1 MALKLA
7 CVSLR
12 VCLCVGCDPLV
23 QIDFLS
29 KMCLFLTKTLRAVLY
44 CLFVVFVFSYMSHWH
59 KWEKIIAGNYYNVY
73 IYILFFFYIC
83 FAIFI
88 FLYNK
93 MLFCSIMVIMPVL
106 NNAGIFTSVGK
117 HYYYSFFVT
126 LMDFDL
132 YKVLTNV
139 K

>member
-1 MALKLA
+1 MF
-7 CVSLR
+7 
-12 VCLCVGCDPLV
+12 
-23 QIDFLS
+23 I
-29 KMCLFLTKTLRAVLY
+29 Y
-44 CLFVVFVFSYMSHWH
+44 
-59 KWEKIIAGNYYNVY
+59 IN
-73 IYILFFFYIC
+73 IYILFFFYSC

-93 MLFCSIMVIMPVL
+93 MFCSIMVIMPVL

-126 LMDFDL
+126 IMDFDL